1 MTFPKSQRGKGR
13 DRLFK
18 TLADFFYFRLKTR
31 NLSRSGQLLGN
42 YQPWDFGLD
51 AGYHSIGGL
60 LFLFELPDPR
70 ASWRG
75 NEFEEDSPRPLILPS
90 PSSDFKRPDGGK
102 PKQVGLHTQDLP

>member
-1 MTFPKSQRGKGR
+1 MHFASFPRVTFPKSQRGKGR

-42 YQPWDFGLD
+42 SQPWDFGLD

-75 NEFEEDSPRPLILPS
+75 NEFEEDSPRP
-90 PSSDFKRPDGGK
+90 
-102 PKQVGLHTQDLP
+102 